1 MKIAGCATK
10 KYSIGL
16 FVKTDGC
23 AIISKM
29 GGGKMFQN
37 RYKLSSGW
45 GWVSGFVC
53 QLKRAQK
60 LTRHTG

>member
-53 QLKRAQK
+53 HCTA
-60 LTRHTG
+60 